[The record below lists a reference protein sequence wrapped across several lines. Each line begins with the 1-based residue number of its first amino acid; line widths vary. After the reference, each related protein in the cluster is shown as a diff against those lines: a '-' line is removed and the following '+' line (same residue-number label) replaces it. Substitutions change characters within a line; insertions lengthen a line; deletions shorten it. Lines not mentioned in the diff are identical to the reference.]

1 MWNQCNR
8 SLLALQGFAV
18 AAAFAMFGLWP
29 PASGAMVLVS
39 LDGSSR
45 NELAKIAL
53 AGGAAL
59 LRAGNLPGSM
69 VVSGNRTDIATQ
81 LHGRAF
87 LIVAASG
94 LTCGSGSR
102 GR

>member
-59 LRAGNLPGSM
+59 LRAGNVPGSM
-69 VVSGNRTDIATQ
+69 VVSGNRADITMQ
-81 LHGRAF
+81 LHGRAI
-87 LIVAASG
+87 LIIAASG

-102 GR
+102 GK